1 MVGCS
6 DRYVCILFEKA
17 NVSLFVTHME
27 EEKPMKKT
35 KAPYFFIAP
44 AVILLLIFSI
54 IPIFL
59 ALIISF
65 TDMSLAGLADYSRIK
80 FVGLENYINIFSD
93 KTFGQAIFNTGYY
106 VVIGVPLVILIS
118 LALAIMINFGENKFF
133 QFMRLVFYSPSIT
146 NTVAIAVV
154 WMYLYNPTIGLL
166 NHLLS
171 YLNIGPILW
180 LTDAGTAKI
189 SLIIIAVWKAI
200 GLNMLIFLA
209 AIQGIPKVYYEAAE
223 IDGANK
229 WYQITRITIPLLR
242 FSIFFVTVTTL
253 IGWFQFFEEPFVMTK
268 GGPLDSTL
276 SVALFIYQN
285 GFQYSKFGYAAA
297 GSFVLFIAIIIVTSI
312 QMKLQTRQKDSGM

>member
-1 MVGCS
+1 
-6 DRYVCILFEKA
+6 
-17 NVSLFVTHME
+17 
-27 EEKPMKKT
+27 MKKT

-44 AVILLLIFSI
+44 AVALLLIFSI
-54 IPIFL
+54 VPIFI

-65 TDMSLAGLADYSRIK
+65 TDLSLAGLADFSRIN

-93 KTFGQAIFNTGYY
+93 ATFGQAVFNTGYY
-106 VVIGVPLVILIS
+106 VLIGVPLVVIFS
-118 LALAIMINFGENKFF
+118 LALAIMINFGNNKFF
-133 QFMRLVFYSPSIT
+133 QFLRLVFYSPSIT

-154 WMYLYNPTIGLL
+154 WMYLYNPTIGLINHIL
-166 NHLLS
+166 NFFNLDS
-171 YLNIGPILW
+171 VMW
-180 LTDAGTAKI
+180 LTDPSTSKI
-189 SLIIIAVWKAI
+189 ALIIIAVWKGT

-209 AIQGIPKVYYEAAE
+209 AIQGIPKAYYEAAE

-229 WYQITRITIPLLR
+229 WQQIFKITIPLLK
-242 FSIFFVTVTTL
+242 FSLFFVSVTTL

-297 GSFVLFIAIIIVTSI
+297 GSFVLFVAIILVTII
-312 QMKLQTRQKDSGM
+312 QLKIQNKQKANGL